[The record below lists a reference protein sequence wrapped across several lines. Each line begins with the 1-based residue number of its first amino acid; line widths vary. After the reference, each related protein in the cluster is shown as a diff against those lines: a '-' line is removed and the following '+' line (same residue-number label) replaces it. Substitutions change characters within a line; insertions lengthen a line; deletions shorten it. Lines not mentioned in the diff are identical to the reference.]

1 MQELQ
6 EGHEGDASFEDLA
19 VSVVRGALPRRRL
32 QDVVDAEDH
41 LSGLGGGEEQWSTC
55 RFTWRLSVITTCRG
69 RLWGE
74 TRLEGERKQ

>member
-1 MQELQ
+1 MVDKALQESR

-41 LSGLGGGEEQWSTC
+41 LSGFGGGE
-55 RFTWRLSVITTCRG
+55 
-69 RLWGE
+69 
-74 TRLEGERKQ
+74 

>member
-1 MQELQ
+1 MVDKALQELR

-41 LSGLGGGEEQWSTC
+41 LSGFGGGEEHLPLHLEALGDAHLQ
-55 RFTWRLSVITTCRG
+55 
-69 RLWGE
+69 GE
-74 TRLEGERKQ
+74 MVG